1 MATAGIRPDPR
12 PPSDSSDP
20 MAEFAE
26 LYARAA
32 ADAPFDA
39 AAVTLATADA
49 AGRPSARVV
58 LLRGHDE
65 RGFRFFTNYES
76 RKADELRDNPR
87 AALCFYWP
95 WLDRQ
100 VRAEGAVERL
110 PPADS
115 DAYFASRPRGH
126 QLGAWASDQSRP
138 VGSADE
144 LARREREATARWE
157 GREVA
162 RPTHWGGYL
171 LVPDRIEFWSA
182 RPNRLHERRRARR
195 TASGWSWELLA
206 P

>member
-12 PPSDSSDP
+12 PPAGSSDP
-20 MAEFAE
+20 MAEFTE

-32 ADAPFDA
+32 DDAPFDV
-39 AAVTLATADA
+39 AAVALATADD
-49 AGRPSARVV
+49 AGRPSVRVV

-65 RGFRFFTNYES
+65 RGFRFFTSYES

-100 VRAEGAVERL
+100 VRVEGAVERL
-110 PPADS
+110 PPAES

-138 VGSADE
+138 IGSADE

-157 GREVA
+157 GHEVP
-162 RPTHWGGYL
+162 RPAHWGGYL
-171 LVPDRIEFWSA
+171 LVPDRIEFWRA
-182 RPNRLHERRRARR
+182 RPNRLHERRRAQR
-195 TASGWSWELLA
+195 TSSGWSWELLA